1 MNAVSGIPA
10 GVAPVADSL
19 NSSSSPVEAAKS
31 ATSSA
36 SAGPISAM
44 GAAAASGLGAVTDA
58 LASLDIFN
66 VPTRESIEAQATE
79 LNNLIASGGV

>member
-1 MNAVSGIPA
+1 
-10 GVAPVADSL
+10 
-19 NSSSSPVEAAKS
+19 
-31 ATSSA
+31 
-36 SAGPISAM
+36 M